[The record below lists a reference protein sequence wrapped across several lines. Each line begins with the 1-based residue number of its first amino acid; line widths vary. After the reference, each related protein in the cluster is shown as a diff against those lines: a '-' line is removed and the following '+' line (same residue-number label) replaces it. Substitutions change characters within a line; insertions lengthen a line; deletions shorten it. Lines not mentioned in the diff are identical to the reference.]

1 MTANRMRKIGLLAAV
16 AFAAL
21 VPAQAFAQA
30 SGDILNQ
37 IVDQFQSAS
46 SGWAGTMQGFALG
59 LFGLLATI
67 SFFYNTIMYALRG
80 EAQLYG
86 WMGHV
91 VKEIL
96 RIGFWFAVLLSATSW
111 IPAIVNSLRQAGE
124 AAGGMGSL
132 NPSNVMSVG
141 INIAGAMLERSA
153 GPGGLG
159 QVIGAGITEGL
170 GAALGAGLTN
180 FAFQFAALVMV
191 CIFAYMALQV
201 IIALVEMYF
210 VTSAGVLFIGMGGSP
225 WTSDFAVKTL
235 VYAVSVG
242 AKLMVMALILS
253 LGLTVAR
260 QWMNLDYTEFRTSI
274 IIIGCAVVLAG
285 VVKMVPELVQGM
297 IQGASMTSAAPMI
310 GAAQTM
316 AAAAGAAATAGVG
329 AGVALHSATTMAAGQ
344 LGAATAAGA
353 GPTSAGGRAAFMLS
367 NTAKNLAGSAAQDI
381 GGKLAGSN
389 RHGTMGGRM
398 AAAMNDQMKREEKAP
413 SPGGGG
419 SGGGGA
425 GGGSGAAGG
434 GGGGAGGGGAGG
446 GVADAAALADA
457 PSVTISGAGE
467 GGDAGGGEAG
477 ASGGGSGASGG
488 DAPGSAPTAGGGTLG
503 GRASGGSGGAPGGAP
518 PAGGAPSSGAPPASG
533 APLGGTSSSS
543 GGAPTSSGTGS
554 SSAPRSGGVV
564 SGGPRPGGGVVSG
577 GPAGGGSLISGGPAA
592 PPPPAAGSYSSPAVS
607 LGDALGGYGPSDSD
621 PRRGIGEAP
630 LAEDQQPNY
639 QPVDSDSTKGL
650 GESPTRRPRGPLD
663 HLRGPG
669 NDNESG

>member
-1 MTANRMRKIGLLAAV
+1 MFANPKKHLGLI
-16 AFAAL
+16 AFAAALAL

-37 IVDQFQSAS
+37 IVDQFQNAS

-67 SFFYNTIMYALRG
+67 SFMYNTIMYALRG

-96 RIGFWFAVLLSATSW
+96 RIGFWFAVLMSATSW

-124 AAGGMGSL
+124 QAGGLGSL
-132 NPSNVMSVG
+132 NPSNVISVG
-141 INIAGAMLERSA
+141 INIAKEMLERSA
-153 GPGGLG
+153 GAGGIA
-159 QVIGAGITEGL
+159 QVIGAGITEGV
-170 GAALGAGLTN
+170 GAALGASLSN
-180 FAFQFAALVMV
+180 LAFQIAALIIVV
-191 CIFAYMALQV
+191 IFAYMALQV

-210 VTSAGVLFIGMGGSP
+210 VTTAGVLFIGMGGSS

-253 LGLTVAR
+253 LGLTLAR
-260 QWMNLDYTEFRTSI
+260 QWVSLDYTEFETSV
-274 IIIGCAVVLAG
+274 IIIGCSIVLAG
-285 VVKMVPELVQGM
+285 VTKMVPELVQGM
-297 IQGASMTSAAPMI
+297 IQGASVTSAAPMI
-310 GAAQTM
+310 GAATSM

-329 AGVALHSATTMAAGQ
+329 AGMALHSATSMAAGQ

-353 GPTSAGGRAAFMLS
+353 GPTTAGGRAAFMLS
-367 NTAKNLAGSAAQDI
+367 NTAKNLGSSAMQDI

-389 RHGTMGGRM
+389 RHGTMGARM
-398 AAAMNDQMKREEKAP
+398 ASAMNDQMKRDEKAP

-425 GGGSGAAGG
+425 GRGGAAGSAGAGAAGG
-434 GGGGAGGGGAGG
+434 SGGG
-446 GVADAAALADA
+446 GVADAAAGAET

-467 GGDAGGGEAG
+467 GGEAAGAAGSSGIGPAASGAAEGDSPSSPPAGSGSGRSGGAPSSSSPAASGGTSPGAAPSSSAG
-477 ASGGGSGASGG
+477 ASGGSSTPRSGG
-488 DAPGSAPTAGGGTLG
+488 VV
-503 GRASGGSGGAPGGAP
+503 SG
-518 PAGGAPSSGAPPASG
+518 
-533 APLGGTSSSS
+533 
-543 GGAPTSSGTGS
+543 
-554 SSAPRSGGVV
+554 APRSGGVV
-564 SGGPRPGGGVVSG
+564 SGGP
-577 GPAGGGSLISGGPAA
+577 ADGGSLISGGPSA
-592 PPPPAAGSYSSPAVS
+592 PPPAPAGSYSSPAVS
-607 LGDALGGYGPSDSD
+607 LGDALGGYGSNDSD

-630 LAEDQQPNY
+630 LAEDQTPNY
-639 QPVDSDSTKGL
+639 QPVDSDSKKGL
-650 GESPTRRPRGPLD
+650 GEAPTRRPRGPAD

-669 NDNESG
+669 NDNEPG